1 MPGIISSVII
11 ASASATAKVFVIGGI
26 GYWSACRPKASPILP
41 NVAMTGISKMNF
53 NLLLLPL
60 IYSTIASSVTP
71 QKLGS
76 LWFILVSALV
86 VISTSYGVA
95 TVLGKLP
102 FFRVQNKIDFDA
114 LRIAAAFPNI
124 LALPILIFPTLCE
137 FAVVHDAFYN
147 GENASDGGPT
157 EVEKYKSCVDQS
169 NAMIFVYFFGWNFL
183 FWVIGYS
190 SLVEAG
196 SKRQMSR
203 VESHSTIPL
212 PDAPLD
218 DSFNVQE
225 QQIDIDGSD
234 QSNDANQEQTT
245 TSNVTRSS
253 CRDEIPTTDNA
264 QVTATL
270 SCFRLF
276 GNALLKTI
284 SSAGFIAMV
293 LGFITACIPPVR
305 DALFEPG
312 GPLRFFGSAMES
324 LGTASSSVG
333 TIVVAASLVHQSND
347 NDIEDEQP
355 NDHASDVVLPVFAD
369 AAQRL
374 NKDSCQA
381 TRQRNVITEFSAAN
395 EEQQS
400 SSDRGESNRRSSLSQ
415 IGSMVRRRSSL
426 ALIAIRRRKPTLQMH
441 AWFIASRLIFAPALI
456 CAVIVAMDCG
466 GILSDI
472 PHLAKMV
479 VIVNAGLPGAQLVV
493 ITLKS
498 KGLTDSAAIVAKV
511 YLPSYLLSAFS
522 IAAWTAIG
530 LFVSIP
536 DENGNSFCGR

>member
-1 MPGIISSVII
+1 VII

-26 GYWSACRPKASPILP
+26 GYWAACRPKGSPTLP
-41 NVAMTGISKMNF
+41 DVAMTGISKMNF

-86 VISTSYGVA
+86 VISSSYGIA
-95 TVLGKLP
+95 TLLGKLP
-102 FFRVQNKIDFDA
+102 FFRVENKIDFDA

-137 FAVVHDAFYN
+137 FAVVHDAFYQT
-147 GENASDGGPT
+147 EDGDGSPT

-203 VESHSTIPL
+203 VESHATLPIP
-212 PDAPLD
+212 DVHVD
-218 DSFNVQE
+218 DSFDIPQQHLDSNEEHSADVDGIHTKSVCIAESLPTQE
-225 QQIDIDGSD
+225 T
-234 QSNDANQEQTT
+234 QENRE
-245 TSNVTRSS
+245 SMS
-253 CRDEIPTTDNA
+253 CI
-264 QVTATL
+264 
-270 SCFRLF
+270 RLF
-276 GNALLKTI
+276 ADAFLKTI
-284 SSAGFIAMV
+284 SSPGFVAMV
-293 LGFITACIPPVR
+293 LGFITACIPPLR
-305 DALFEPG
+305 DALFEAG
-312 GPLRFFGSAMES
+312 GALRFFGSAMES

-347 NDIEDEQP
+347 
-355 NDHASDVVLPVFAD
+355 ADVVEDQIVGDESSALPTACSDEAHRIEIDTVP
-369 AAQRL
+369 
-374 NKDSCQA
+374 S
-381 TRQRNVITEFSAAN
+381 TRQRITNDDCAAAN
-395 EEQQS
+395 ENIMPCNG
-400 SSDRGESNRRSSLSQ
+400 RRESLHRRSSISQ
-415 IGSMVRRRSSL
+415 ISSAVRRRSSL
-426 ALIAIRRRKPTLQMH
+426 ALLAIRRRKPTLRMH
-441 AWFIASRLIFAPALI
+441 AWFIASRLILAPAFI
-456 CAVIVAMDCG
+456 CALIVAMDCG

-472 PHLAKMV
+472 PDLAKMV

-498 KGLTDSAAIVAKV
+498 KGLTDSASIVAKV
-511 YLPSYLLSAFS
+511 YLPSYLLSAFT
-522 IAAWTAIG
+522 IAAWTSVG
-530 LFVSIP
+530 LLLSIP
-536 DENGNSFCGR
+536 DESGASFCGR